1 MTTLSI
7 PANVTV
13 VANNNT
19 ETGHVWTVQFEGGE
33 RATVTATNNPNG
45 TVTFR
50 VVEIFAFF
58 TTDQAEIEQMIV
70 DFAEKGNW
78 EQEK

>member
-1 MTTLSI
+1 MEFQI
-7 PANVTV
+7 PNSCTF

-19 ETGHVWTVQFEGGE
+19 EIGHVWTVQFKGGE

-50 VVEIFAFF
+50 IVEVFQWFSSN
-58 TTDQAEIEQMIV
+58 QAEVEGMLQ
-70 DFAEKGNW
+70 DFADNGNW
-78 EQEK
+78 VQEK

>member
-1 MTTLSI
+1 MNLQI
-7 PANVTV
+7 PNSCTF

-19 ETGHVWTVQFEGGE
+19 ETGHVWVIAFAGGE

-45 TVTFR
+45 TVTFHIL
-50 VVEIFAFF
+50 EIFAFF
-58 TTDQAEIEQMIV
+58 STNKAEIEGMLQ
-70 DFAEKGNW
+70 DFADNGNW

>member
-1 MTTLSI
+1 MNLQI
-7 PANVTV
+7 PNSATF

-19 ETGHVWTVQFEGGE
+19 ETGHVWTVQFEGGV

-50 VVEIFAFF
+50 VLEVFHFF
-58 TTDQAEIEQMIV
+58 TSNQAEVEAMLAN
-70 DFAEKGNW
+70 FAEVGNW